1 MMSFLNRMQASDISN
16 ECNQVL
22 EEITQRVANI
32 HHPAGI
38 SQGSTQEAF
47 LKQMSHSF
55 SGTTNPLEAES
66 WVFKMEKIFKFLG
79 CTNSQ
84 KVNYATYM
92 FKGPAHIWWTSVER
106 LLLEG
111 RGDDA

>member
-1 MMSFLNRMQASDISN
+1 M
-16 ECNQVL
+16 
-22 EEITQRVANI
+22 
-32 HHPAGI
+32 PP
-38 SQGSTQEAF
+38 
-47 LKQMSHSF
+47 SF

-92 FKGPAHIWWTSVER
+92 FEGPAEIRCYNDAHE
-106 LLLEG
+106 LLTGNMVCILCFTFFFQMFFYS
-111 RGDDA
+111 